1 MPADIGCD
9 TTSVNDL
16 DALAAAV
23 RTALQASRQ
32 DRCNALRHDLDA
44 GDALIEAQAR
54 VSSNWKRWLR
64 DNCFLKVR
72 TAMLYQQLAGH
83 RAEIEAE
90 IERVGELSLRAAI
103 RLVAGPSKRPPKPK
117 RPAPD
122 LLTAWRAASETERT
136 DALAAI
142 RVDEFYAV
150 MPANWRAEMASRV
163 AKPRSADEPF
173 IKASEILRRALSL
186 MKVTSTASPEVANAE
201 REALAALRRLNVV
214 LAGEG
219 IDEVTIVRLYAK
231 ERRRAA

>member
-103 RLVAGPSKRPPKPK
+103 RLS
-117 RPAPD
+117 
-122 LLTAWRAASETERT
+122 
-136 DALAAI
+136 LA
-142 RVDEFYAV
+142 
-150 MPANWRAEMASRV
+150 
-163 AKPRSADEPF
+163 PRSARPSRSDRPPTFSPPGAQPQKRSVPTRSPPF
-173 IKASEILRRALSL
+173 GS
-186 MKVTSTASPEVANAE
+186 TSSM
-201 REALAALRRLNVV
+201 R
-214 LAGEG
+214 
-219 IDEVTIVRLYAK
+219 
-231 ERRRAA
+231 

>member
-1 MPADIGCD
+1 
-9 TTSVNDL
+9 
-16 DALAAAV
+16 
-23 RTALQASRQ
+23 
-32 DRCNALRHDLDA
+32 
-44 GDALIEAQAR
+44 
-54 VSSNWKRWLR
+54 
-64 DNCFLKVR
+64 
-72 TAMLYQQLAGH
+72 
-83 RAEIEAE
+83 
-90 IERVGELSLRAAI
+90 
-103 RLVAGPSKRPPKPK
+103 
-117 RPAPD
+117 
-122 LLTAWRAASETERT
+122 
-136 DALAAI
+136 
-142 RVDEFYAV
+142 